1 MGSSFHRCRPRYRK
15 LQRAAIFGTICL
27 ALFGI
32 SFAQIA
38 KRAHSSK
45 GPRALGLVEL
55 AANGKAHLIAVTIM
69 IDGKFYDAGAYK
81 ADPVPMALQ
90 GETVYEA
97 LKAGVPQ
104 GLFSVSGA
112 MHDENNGSWIADGK
126 WRSTAQIET
135 DKAKAKAAAD
145 KKAQKGPR
153 PEQQIGAP
161 PRLRRAPEP
170 TPETTPPVSSTAPP
184 APEKS
189 SPPPQAGSPPVSS
202 SSTAPSTPASTSAP
216 EDPNRPV
223 LRHVAPSETAH
234 EQTKVG
240 GGSTVIHEQTK
251 SGIKVDPLSG
261 PIEFIPAISDAD
273 GPEARPYTY
282 EMKPDAEQSF
292 LKKMLAMAGQEVRT
306 RTKAAAGAGEPKSK
320 ASDRNVRP
328 TREPQF
334 QDVQLHVYD
343 LSNSNE
349 PVLVLTANAT
359 FPSEPNLVYM
369 IALVARQDI
378 YGDLHKVFA
387 QTTDNQH
394 LDVLAKYELIDAV
407 DADGDGSG
415 ELLFRI
421 TSEAGSAFGVY
432 RVIGDRLW
440 PLFEGKPR

>member
-1 MGSSFHRCRPRYRK
+1 MFS
-15 LQRAAIFGTICL
+15 L
-27 ALFGI
+27 A
-32 SFAQIA
+32 FAQIA

-104 GLFSVSGA
+104 GLFVVAGA
-112 MHDENNGSWIADGK
+112 MHDGNNWIADGK
-126 WRSTAQIET
+126 WRSTAQIEA
-135 DKAKAKAAAD
+135 DKARAKAEAD
-145 KKAQKGPR
+145 KKAQKAPP

-170 TPETTPPVSSTAPP
+170 TPETTPPASPTAPP
-184 APEKS
+184 ASEKT
-189 SPPPQAGSPPVSS
+189 SPTATGNTKPANKSDSPSASS
-202 SSTAPSTPASTSAP
+202 SSTAPASSSSSSASASPP
-216 EDPNRPV
+216 EDSNRPV
-223 LRHVAPSETAH
+223 LRHVAPAETAH
-234 EQTKVG
+234 EQTKAG
-240 GGSTVIHEQTK
+240 GESTVIHEQTK
-251 SGIKVDPLSG
+251 SGIKVDSLSG

-273 GPEARPYTY
+273 GPEPRPYNY
-282 EMKPDAEQSF
+282 EMKPDEEQNF
-292 LKKMLAMAGQEVRT
+292 LKKMLAMSAQEVKT
-306 RTKAAAGAGEPKSK
+306 RAKAAPGAGEPKSK
-320 ASDRNVRP
+320 PSDKNARP
-328 TREPQF
+328 TRDPQF
-334 QDVQLHVYD
+334 QDVHLHVYD

-349 PVLVLTANAT
+349 PVLVLTASAT
-359 FPSEPNLVYM
+359 LPSEPTLIYM

-421 TSEAGSAFGVY
+421 SSEAGSAFGVY